1 MAAGDL
7 KAGWGASSAL
17 TITLASLAS
26 SSGLTAGR
34 EGTAYDNATA
44 KDPELWLSGK
54 ITTGTTPTASKTIQ
68 IWAVTP
74 IENTGPTWP
83 DVFDGTDSNETV
95 TSNNVLNSCAV
106 LVHTI
111 VVDST
116 SDRTYPIKPIALS
129 PWFGGVAPK
138 TVSVFVVHDTV
149 AALNATA
156 GNHALYIT
164 PYQPTIAQ
172 A

>member
-17 TITLASLAS
+17 TITLASLAT

-34 EGTAYDNATA
+34 ESTSYDNGTA

-54 ITTGTTPTASKTIQ
+54 ITTGTSPTSGKTIQ
-68 IWAVTP
+68 VWAIVP
-74 IENTGPTWP
+74 IENTTPTWP
-83 DVFDGTDSNETV
+83 DVFDGTDSAETV
-95 TSNNVLNSCAV
+95 TSASVLNSCGV

-116 SDRTYPIKPIALS
+116 SDRTYPIAPKALS
-129 PWFGGVAPK
+129 PYFGGVVPK
-138 TVSVFVVHDTV
+138 TVSMFVVHDTV
-149 AALNATA
+149 AALHAT
-156 GNHALYIT
+156 GSNHALYIT

-172 A
+172 S